1 MLETAEKYLKYARQ
15 NLQDVRILGMVV
27 FVIAVLLVSWS
38 SIKTIDSNYQLQKQI
53 TALSQQNE
61 LQSLQNKN
69 LQLENEYYQTDQ
81 YQELS
86 ARQNFGLAKP
96 GETELLVPKDVA
108 LKHTVADSTANA
120 GRRAAET
127 QPSWQHNLEAWV
139 DFFLHRQPT
148 ATIP

>member
-81 YQELS
+81 YLELS

-108 LKHTVADSTANA
+108 LKHTVADSA
-120 GRRAAET
+120 GSAGKRAAET

-139 DFFLHRQPT
+139 DFFLHRQP
-148 ATIP
+148 AD